1 MKFPVIGEKYNPG
14 DWKLYASHTEKE
26 IKGFFGE
33 FRFLSNFHVCHVVFE
48 NILFPSSEAAY
59 MAAKTKDMG
68 LRERFVLTNPK
79 ESKKLGRSIALR
91 PNWDNLRLDV
101 MFLIVYDKFYRNA
114 DIRQKLLK
122 TGDKYLEETNH
133 WKDMFYGVDYYS
145 EIGENN
151 LGKILMRVRSLFQ

>member
-1 MKFPVIGEKYNPG
+1 
-14 DWKLYASHTEKE
+14 
-26 IKGFFGE
+26 
-33 FRFLSNFHVCHVVFE
+33 
-48 NILFPSSEAAY
+48 